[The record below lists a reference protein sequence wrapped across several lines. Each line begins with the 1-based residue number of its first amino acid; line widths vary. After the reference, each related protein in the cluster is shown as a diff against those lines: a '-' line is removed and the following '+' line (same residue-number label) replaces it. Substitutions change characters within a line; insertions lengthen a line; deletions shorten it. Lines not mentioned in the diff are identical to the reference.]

1 MQLGTITN
9 LNYMQQ
15 GEVERNRSNIKS
27 CFFRVRQSIQKPC
40 TSEQFHNAETAEEGS
55 PSRKDMWWFVS
66 GVLAHV
72 S

>member
-9 LNYMQQ
+9 LNYMQH

-27 CFFRVRQSIQKPC
+27 SFLSVRESMQKPC
-40 TSEQFHNAETAEEGS
+40 CTIMAETDEETS
-55 PSRKDMWWFVS
+55 PSRKDMWCFVS
-66 GVLAHV
+66 GFLVHV